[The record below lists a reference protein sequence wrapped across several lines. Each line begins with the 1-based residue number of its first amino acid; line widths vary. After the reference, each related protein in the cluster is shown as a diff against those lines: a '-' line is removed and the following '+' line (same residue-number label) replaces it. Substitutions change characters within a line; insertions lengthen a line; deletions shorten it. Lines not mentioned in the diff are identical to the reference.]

1 VCVFTRCWLC
11 KRRCGYCQ
19 RACGRVQPVE
29 MVNLPGL
36 FLKHTGLACGA
47 SDIDDVRAA
56 WFTATGK
63 TGKPSRSWKGFD
75 AQDKRRLLHDVA
87 RAAQTEE
94 QEYYTPYREMSMKK
108 VTEKRV
114 WSVEHVVP
122 RSKCQMAQADPWN
135 FIEAVR
141 SENSA
146 RSNLPLKLW
155 PDASNQM
162 SISKFQMW
170 NFEQHYAPPPHQRAR
185 LARKWLYT
193 RATYG
198 CMPMSKAQREH
209 LPAIIALARHTP
221 PDVVEVNVAKQ
232 LEAITGTRNPLILDS
247 APERWY
253 DDVAWR
259 SLVGCT
265 VGTVGR

>member
-1 VCVFTRCWLC
+1 
-11 KRRCGYCQ
+11 
-19 RACGRVQPVE
+19 
-29 MVNLPGL
+29 MVNLPSL
-36 FLKHTGLACGA
+36 FLKHTRLACG
-47 SDIDDVRAA
+47 STDIDDVRAA

-63 TGKPSRSWKGFD
+63 TGKPSRLWKGFD

-87 RAAQTEE
+87 RRAQTEE
-94 QEYYTPYREMSMKK
+94 QEYYTPYREMSINK

-122 RSKCQMAQADPWN
+122 RSKCQMAQGDPWN
-135 FIEAVR
+135 FVEAVR

-198 CMPMSKAQREH
+198 CMPMSEAQREH

-265 VGTVGR
+265 VCAVGR

>member
-1 VCVFTRCWLC
+1 
-11 KRRCGYCQ
+11 
-19 RACGRVQPVE
+19 

-36 FLKHTGLACGA
+36 FLKHTRLACGA

-87 RAAQTEE
+87 RRAQTEE
-94 QEYYTPYREMSMKK
+94 QEYYTPYREMSIKK

-122 RSKCQMAQADPWN
+122 RSKCQMAQGDPWN
-135 FIEAVR
+135 FVEAVR

-155 PDASNQM
+155 PDASNQL
-162 SISKFQMW
+162 SISKFQTWMG
-170 NFEQHYAPPPHQRAR
+170 EQHYAPPPHQRAR

-198 CMPMSKAQREH
+198 CMQMSEAQREH

-232 LEAITGTRNPLILDS
+232 LEAITGTRNPLILDNN
-247 APERWY
+247 PERWY

-265 VGTVGR
+265 VCAVGR

>member
-1 VCVFTRCWLC
+1 MCVCVFTKYR
-11 KRRCGYCQ
+11 
-19 RACGRVQPVE
+19 QPCHVVE
-29 MVNLPGL
+29 LGLEMANLPRL
-36 FLKHTGLACGA
+36 FLKPTGLACGT

-56 WFTATGK
+56 WFSATGK
-63 TGKPSRSWKGFD
+63 TWKTSRSWKGFD

-87 RAAQTEE
+87 RRAQTEE
-94 QEYYTPYREMSMKK
+94 DDYYTPYREMSMNK

-122 RSKCQMAQADPWN
+122 RSLCQMAQGDPWN

-155 PDASNQM
+155 PDGSDQL
-162 SISKFQMW
+162 SISKFQTW
-170 NFEQHYAPPPHQRAR
+170 SGEKHYAPPPHQRAR

-198 CMPMSKAQREH
+198 CLPMSNAQREH
-209 LPAIIALARHTP
+209 LSEIIALARHTP
-221 PDVVEVNVAKQ
+221 PDVIEVNVAKQ
-232 LEAITGTRNPLILDS
+232 LETLTGTRNPLILDNK
-247 APERWY
+247 PERWY
-253 DDVAWR
+253 DNVSWR
-259 SLVGCT
+259 ALVGC
-265 VGTVGR
+265 VN

>member
-1 VCVFTRCWLC
+1 
-11 KRRCGYCQ
+11 
-19 RACGRVQPVE
+19 
-29 MVNLPGL
+29 MVNFPGL
-36 FLKHTGLACGA
+36 FLKAPRPTGLGCGTA
-47 SDIDDVRAA
+47 DIDDVRAA
-56 WFTATGK
+56 WFAATGK
-63 TGKPSRSWKGFD
+63 TWKTSRSWKGFD
-75 AQDKRRLLHDVA
+75 AQDKRRLVHDVA

-94 QEYYTPYREMSMKK
+94 QDYYTPYREMSMDK

-122 RSKCQMAQADPWN
+122 RSKCQMAQGDPWN

-155 PDASNQM
+155 PDEPDQLATA
-162 SISKFQMW
+162 KFQTW
-170 NFEQHYAPPPHQRAR
+170 SGEQHYAPPPHQRAR

-198 CMPMSKAQREH
+198 CLPMSHAQREH
-209 LPAIIALARHTP
+209 LPAIVALARHTP
-221 PDVVEVNVAKQ
+221 PDVIEVNVAKQ
-232 LEAITGTRNPLILDS
+232 LEALTGTRNPLILDS

-259 SLVGCT
+259 ALVGC
-265 VGTVGR
+265 GA

>member
-1 VCVFTRCWLC
+1 
-11 KRRCGYCQ
+11 
-19 RACGRVQPVE
+19 